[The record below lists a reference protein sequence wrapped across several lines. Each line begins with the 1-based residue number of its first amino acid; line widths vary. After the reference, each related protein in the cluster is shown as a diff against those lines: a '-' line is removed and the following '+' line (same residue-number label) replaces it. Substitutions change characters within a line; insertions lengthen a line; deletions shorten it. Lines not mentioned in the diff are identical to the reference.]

1 MSDTELRQE
10 IEQLRAEIDRV
21 DEWSTGVFQVLT
33 DVLQPLL
40 RLHPDVAAE
49 IAPQW
54 RRASDRFD
62 AVESNAG
69 QLDDV
74 DETVERLEARKM
86 LYRLFD
92 SIGLWPQPGGAT

>member
-1 MSDTELRQE
+1 MSDTELRRE

-21 DEWSTGVFQVLT
+21 DEWSTGVFQVLS

-40 RLHPDVAAE
+40 RLHPEVAAE

-54 RRASDRFD
+54 HRASERFD
-62 AVESNAG
+62 EVDANTG
-69 QLDDV
+69 QLDNM

-86 LYRLFD
+86 LYRMFD
-92 SIGLWPQPGGAT
+92 LLGLWPQPDGAK